1 MVRGE
6 FLMARRLWEKLH
18 IADCCKLLERGL
30 VVFTFYVTLLTL
42 FRLFFIGYLGFI
54 EGYLENGIGYRE
66 CAEAMWVGFKLSIQT
81 AGILTA
87 VTMVP
92 TIPFMFLGKLPYN
105 ERKIPIDF
113 GNGKYS
119 RPIYGTMKWKF
130 PTWKMVARLTVGIVV
145 TVMTVMFCASI
156 PYYRQFHSKFNQLMF
171 NTMNDDVYALAVS
184 MLQEFDMH
192 YRLLG
197 ALLLSLALISIFWK
211 YFYRKQLIP
220 ISIKINGKKVTRKK
234 ATGDRQRFYAYMD
247 WIRLLG
253 LVTIYHLLSVLVV
266 FGGSMGWETA
276 TDWENAGVT
285 RSEFLNEAILDD
297 FQATYRAY
305 TMNNRFLACNGLSFT
320 TDHIR
325 ELAAHM
331 ANRPADTDDLDVYL
345 TRQAQGEQIPRPK
358 YIFVIVAESYAN
370 WPLLDKYADLHV
382 ADGVKGIIAADDSDY
397 CPTFLPNGSS
407 TVSAV
412 TGIVTG
418 LADAN
423 LYLTTMQQSFEA
435 PYPTAAAPV
444 MEKLGYVTNF
454 WYAGPATWERIGAF
468 TLGQGFDTFH
478 GMGDITSEA
487 TGSVWGYD
495 DEYLYETVLK
505 QVPVDT
511 DSFNVIL
518 NVSNHSPYNLD
529 LESKGYPVEKVR
541 AGLPADMQN
550 DDELLRQL
558 GHYWYADKEMAKFVK
573 ALKEKYK
580 GCLVVIIGDHADR
593 YNLEKNPSMYQQ
605 YGVPFI
611 ITGNGVHK
619 GIMGTESA
627 GSQIDIVPT
636 IVEMIA
642 PQGFEYESIGR
653 SLTRGNNVGVN
664 YGFWITRHSIGEA
677 DTYPL
682 VPISIDGGEVTVD
695 QVEMSIYI
703 DTVRSLSWWRPKYG
717 PILDD
722 KFLE

>member
-1 MVRGE
+1 M
-6 FLMARRLWEKLH
+6 
-18 IADCCKLLERGL
+18 
-30 VVFTFYVTLLTL
+30 VVFTFYVALLTL
-42 FRLFFIGYLGFI
+42 FRLFFICYLGLYD
-54 EGYLENGIGYRE
+54 GYLEEGISYAE
-66 CAEAMWVGFKLSIQT
+66 CGEAMWVGFKLSIQT
-81 AGILTA
+81 AGILA
-87 VTMVP
+87 VITMLP
-92 TIPFMFLGKLPYN
+92 SLPFRLLGDLMWQ
-105 ERKIPIDF
+105 RAAQAISF
-113 GNGKYS
+113 
-119 RPIYGTMKWKF
+119 
-130 PTWKMVARLTVGIVV
+130 VV
-145 TVMTVMFCASI
+145 LLVSSIAFCGSI
-156 PYYRQFHSKFNQLMF
+156 PYYRQFHSKYNQLLF
-171 NTMNDDVYALAVS
+171 NTANDDVYALAISLV
-184 MLQEFDMH
+184 QEFNLPL
-192 YRLLG
+192 RLLAAIIMVAVLWLILWKICMRPWLAREQERLVFINRSFYYSGVGLWDYVRLG
-197 ALLLSLALISIFWK
+197 ALAF
-211 YFYRKQLIP
+211 
-220 ISIKINGKKVTRKK
+220 V
-234 ATGDRQRFYAYMD
+234 
-247 WIRLLG
+247 
-253 LVTIYHLLSVLVV
+253 YHILSVLVV
-266 FGGSMGWETA
+266 FGGSLGWETA

-285 RSEFLNEAILDD
+285 RSEFLNETILDD

-331 ANRPADTDDLDVYL
+331 ANRPADTDDLDVYM
-345 TRQAQGEQIPRPK
+345 TRQAQGAQIPRPHQ
-358 YIFVIVAESYAN
+358 IFIIVAESYAN
-370 WPLLDKYADLHV
+370 WPLLDEYADLHV
-382 ADGVKGIIAADDSDY
+382 ADGVKEIIAGDDADY

-423 LYLTTMQQSFEA
+423 LYLTTMPQSFEA

-444 MEKLGYVTNF
+444 MERLGYVTNF

-468 TLGQGFDTFH
+468 TVGQDFDSFH
-478 GMGDITSEA
+478 GMGDMPSEA

-495 DEYLYETVLK
+495 DEYLYDTILR
-505 QVPVDT
+505 QVPTNV

-529 LESKGYPVEKVR
+529 LESKGYPVEQVR
-541 AGLPADMQN
+541 AGLPADMRDN
-550 DDELLRQL
+550 VELLRQL
-558 GHYWYADKEMAKFVK
+558 GHYWYADKEMARFIK

-593 YNLEKNPSMYQQ
+593 YNLEKNPGMYQQ

-611 ITGNGVHK
+611 VAGNGVRK
-619 GIMGTESA
+619 GLLGADSA
-627 GSQIDIVPT
+627 GSQIDIMPT

-642 PQGFEYESIGR
+642 PQGFEYEAIGR

-682 VPISIDGGEVTVD
+682 VPVSIDGSEVPVD